1 MPREIHLRNR
11 PEGVPQPSD
20 FALVRAP
27 DPDPGD
33 GDVVVA
39 NLWMSVDPYM
49 RGRMRD
55 AKSYASPW
63 RLNHVCDG
71 RAVGRVLDSRHP
83 GFAPGDLVR
92 SLFGWRE
99 IFAAPGDA
107 LEKLDAAYPHSQHY
121 LSALGGTGL
130 TAYIGL
136 LDLCDPQPGETV
148 FVSGAAGAVGSV
160 AGQIARIRG
169 CRVIGSAGSDE
180 KVALLGDE
188 FGFDAGFNYKRQDPM
203 DALADLAPDGV
214 DVYFDNVGGRHLEAA
229 LEHMNNF
236 GHISACGSISR
247 YNDAEPAPGP
257 ANIFQVVPKRL
268 QMRGFIVT
276 DHLDRL
282 PEFEADVK
290 GWIASGELRVR
301 ETVVDGLENAV
312 EAFLGLFRG
321 ENTGKMLVRLA
332 RG

>member
-1 MPREIHLRNR
+1 MPREIHLLNR
-11 PEGVPQPSD
+11 PEGTPQPSD
-20 FALVRAP
+20 FGLVRAP
-27 DPDPGD
+27 DPDAGE
-33 GDVVVA
+33 GDVVVG

-55 AKSYASPW
+55 AKSYAAPW
-63 RLNHVCDG
+63 RLNAVCDG

-107 LEKLDAAYPHSQHY
+107 LEKLDGAYPQPQHY
-121 LSALGGTGL
+121 LSVLGGTGL

-136 LDLCDPQPGETV
+136 LDLCDPQRGETV

-169 CRVIGSAGSDE
+169 CRVIGSAGSDA
-180 KVALLGDE
+180 KVALLSEE

-203 DALADLAPDGV
+203 DALPALAPEGV

-229 LEHMNNF
+229 LEQMNNF
-236 GHISACGSISR
+236 GRIAACGSISR
-247 YNDAEPAPGP
+247 YNDTTPAPGP
-257 ANIFQVVPKRL
+257 ANIGQVVPKRL
-268 QMRGFIVT
+268 QMRGFVVT
-276 DHLDRL
+276 DHLQRL
-282 PEFEADVK
+282 PQFEADMK
-290 GWIASGELRVR
+290 GWIASGDMRVR

-332 RG
+332 SG